1 MAKLN
6 DEWIVQPHGA
16 LTELEPGLLTVVG
29 EIKMPLAKFPRR
41 MTVVALENGST
52 ALYSPIPLREPD
64 MARIET
70 LGAPAYLIV
79 PNPAHRLDIRP
90 FQKRYPKAKIVSA
103 PKAKSPVQEA
113 VKPVQTAARLGAGVK
128 LVAVSGTGERE
139 LALILERGGSVS
151 LVTNDIIGNVAKPDG
166 IGGRLINLLL
176 RFGPTP
182 HVPRDVRGLLI
193 ADKGA
198 LAAQFRAWAEIDGL
212 RRVIPSHGQIIERPA
227 ATLRRLADRLS

>member
-6 DEWIVQPHGA
+6 DQWIVQPHGA

-41 MTVVALENGST
+41 MTVVALNGGGT

-64 MARIET
+64 MARIEA
-70 LGAPAYLIV
+70 LGVPAYLIV
-79 PNPAHRLDIRP
+79 PNPAHRLDIRA
-90 FQKRYPKAKIVSA
+90 FQKRYPKAKIVTA
-103 PKAKSPVQEA
+103 PKAKTAVAEAVDPVQ
-113 VKPVQTAARLGAGVK
+113 VSARLGEGVK
-128 LVAVSGTGERE
+128 LVAVPGTDERE
-139 LALILERGGSVS
+139 LALIVERRGSIS

-166 IGGRLINLLL
+166 IGGHLINLLL
-176 RFGPTP
+176 RFGPKP

-193 ADKGA
+193 ADKAA